1 MAFFSEDGRP
11 RAVFYGQVMTC
22 RSSASASDIWV
33 LPTRLSTVHILQVP
47 PTVVGRKVL
56 SIRSCHPESLS
67 P

>member
-47 PTVVGRKVL
+47 Y
-56 SIRSCHPESLS
+56 RSW
-67 P
+67 

>member
-33 LPTRLSTVHILQVP
+33 LPTRLPTVYILQVP
-47 PTVVGRKVL
+47 YLVGRHYQVL
-56 SIRSCHPESLS
+56 SP
-67 P
+67 